1 MSFEQWLSTLP
12 LRWRAFFRRHETD
25 QELKDELR
33 DHLDRQI
40 EENVAQGMS
49 PEEARYAA
57 LRAMGGVAQ
66 IEQQCRDTRGRSVV
80 DEFVQDL
87 RYGLRQV
94 RRSPGFSALA
104 ILCLALAIGANA
116 TVFSWVEGRE

>member
-1 MSFEQWLSTLP
+1 M
-12 LRWRAFFRRHETD
+12 D

-40 EENVAQGMS
+40 EENVAQGMP

-57 LRAMGGVAQ
+57 MRAMGGVAQ